1 MVNNKKGVKEKVDIR
16 EVWMRIPI
24 FIVSGFILY
33 VWGFFVLC
41 FALAQFI
48 LILIERK
55 KNKDLLKMC
64 ETYYVQFFIFVRYIF
79 FLSNKRPFP
88 FGDLEKE
95 IEYSE

>member
-1 MVNNKKGVKEKVDIR
+1 MGNNKKGEKEKIEIR
-16 EVWMRIPI
+16 EIWMRIPI

-41 FALAQFI
+41 FAIAHFI
-48 LILIERK
+48 LILIEKR

-64 ETYYVQFFIFVRYIF
+64 ETYYVQFFIFVRYVL

-95 IEYSE
+95 IKDSE

>member
-1 MVNNKKGVKEKVDIR
+1 MVNNKKGEKEKIDIR
-16 EVWMRIPI
+16 EIWMRIPI

-33 VWGFFVLC
+33 VWGFFILC

-48 LILIERK
+48 LILIEKR

-64 ETYYVQFFIFVRYIF
+64 EIYYVQLSIFVRYVL
-79 FLSNKRPFP
+79 FLNEKRPFP

-95 IEYSE
+95 VKNSE